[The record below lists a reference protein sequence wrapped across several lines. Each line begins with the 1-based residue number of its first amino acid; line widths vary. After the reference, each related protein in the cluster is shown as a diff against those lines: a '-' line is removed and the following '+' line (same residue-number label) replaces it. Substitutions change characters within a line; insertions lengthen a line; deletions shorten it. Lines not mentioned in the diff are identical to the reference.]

1 MKEAVIV
8 EALRG
13 PIGRA
18 GDRGVYRSIGYID
31 LMVPVLKALFQRTKL
46 DPAKVDEFCLG
57 SAGTVTKCI
66 AHDIWL
72 TAGLPQSVAGFDSA
86 RQCASSSNI
95 IALAAGMIM
104 NNDADIIIA
113 GGLETMDRKGPV
125 QAWQVGQR
133 GSVRRTGPEV
143 GQDVWGYDTNNPYPP
158 DWKFAKDL
166 LPRIAPPLPPWTY
179 DMGMT
184 AEELCKRF
192 GVTRKECDEYSLISH
207 QRYFSAL
214 DKGYFKDE
222 VVPVTIEYKD
232 GSTETVSVDQCP
244 RRETS
249 LEKLTSL
256 PGAYK
261 ADGLIT
267 AGNSSPRSDGATLV
281 LMMSKEKAKELGYKP
296 MLTFRHAVAAGVD
309 PTIMGV
315 GPVYATKKILART
328 GMKISDLDIFECNEA
343 FACVVRYFVREM
355 GVPEKD
361 VFAKV
366 NPYGGGISIG
376 HPLGATGARQAAVI
390 ARHLQRTG
398 GRFGLATLCAG
409 GGQGMATIFER
420 EDYK

>member
-1 MKEAVIV
+1 
-8 EALRG
+8 
-13 PIGRA
+13 
-18 GDRGVYRSIGYID
+18 
-31 LMVPVLKALFQRTKL
+31 MVPVLKALIQRNKL
-46 DPAKVDEFCLG
+46 DPKMVDEFCLG
-57 SAGTVTKCI
+57 SAGTVTACI
-66 AHDIWL
+66 THDIWL

-95 IALAAGMIM
+95 IGIAANMIM
-104 NNDADIIIA
+104 NDDADIIIA

-125 QAWQVGQR
+125 QAWQIGQR
-133 GSVRRTGPEV
+133 GSVRRTGPQV
-143 GQDVWGYDTNNPYPP
+143 GQTVWGYTEDQKYPD
-158 DWKFAKDL
+158 DWKFAKTL
-166 LPRIAPPLPPWTY
+166 LPRIAPPLPEWTY

-192 GVTRKECDEYSLISH
+192 GVTRQECDEYSLTSH
-207 QRYFSAL
+207 QRTFAAQ
-214 DKGYFKDE
+214 DKGYFNDE
-222 VVPVTIEYKD
+222 IVPIKLEYKD
-232 GSTETVSVDQCP
+232 GTSEVVTTDQCP

-249 LEKLTSL
+249 LDKLASL

-281 LMMSKEKAKELGYKP
+281 LMMSKQKAKELGYKP
-296 MLTFRHAVAAGVD
+296 LMTFRHAVAAGVD

-328 GMKISDLDIFECNEA
+328 GMKISDFDIFEVNEA

-355 GVPEKD
+355 GIPEKD
-361 VFAKV
+361 VATKV
-366 NPYGGGISIG
+366 NPNGGGIAIG

-398 GRFGLATLCAG
+398 GRWGMATLCAG
-409 GGQGMATIFER
+409 GGQGMTTIFER